1 MGGKPQMRIR
11 DTKVG
16 QKLYLNYY
24 DSDEEKVIQKEV
36 YATKINTRRLY
47 FSNSPHTDNLSY
59 QWVESSGKYPKVY
72 RANFLETYYLS
83 DIPEF
88 TGYWEKHIKQR
99 AYYNKA
105 LRKKLNTMI
114 MEGNTKK
121 LRLVADKLDTIDRD
135 TPKDH
140 WEEGK

>member
-1 MGGKPQMRIR
+1 MRVK

-24 DSDEEKVIQKEV
+24 DSDKDKVIQKEV
-36 YATKINTRRLY
+36 YATKVNTQRLY
-47 FSNSPHTDNLSY
+47 FSTNPHTDNLSY
-59 QWVESSGKYPKVY
+59 QWVKSSGKYPKIY
-72 RANFLETYYLS
+72 RANFLEMYYLS

-88 TGYWEKHIKQR
+88 TGYWEKHIEQR
-99 AYYNKA
+99 AYYHKT
-105 LRKKLNTMI
+105 LTEKLNAML

-121 LRLVADKLDTIDRD
+121 LRLVADKLDYIDRY
-135 TPKDH
+135 TTKDY

>member
-1 MGGKPQMRIR
+1 MRVK

-24 DSDEEKVIQKEV
+24 DSDKDKVIRKEV
-36 YATKINTRRLY
+36 YATKINTQRLY

-59 QWVESSGKYPKVY
+59 QWVKSSGKYPKVY
-72 RANFLETYYLS
+72 RANFLEMYYLS

-88 TGYWEKHIKQR
+88 TRCWEKHIKQR
-99 AYYNKA
+99 AYYNKT
-105 LRKKLNTMI
+105 LREKLNAMI

-121 LRLVADKLDTIDRD
+121 LRLVADKLDYIDRY
-135 TPKDH
+135 TTKDY

>member
-1 MGGKPQMRIR
+1 MRVK

-24 DSDEEKVIQKEV
+24 DSDKDKVIQEEV
-36 YATKINTRRLY
+36 YATKINTQRLY
-47 FSNSPHTDNLSY
+47 FSTKPHADDISY
-59 QWVESSGKYPKVY
+59 KWVKSSGKYPKVY
-72 RANFLETYYLS
+72 RPNFLEMYYLS

-88 TGYWEKHIKQR
+88 TEYWEKHIKQR
-99 AYYNKA
+99 AYYHKT
-105 LRKKLNTMI
+105 LTEKLNAML

-135 TPKDH
+135 TGKDY

>member
-1 MGGKPQMRIR
+1 MRVK

-24 DSDEEKVIQKEV
+24 DSDKDKVIQKEV
-36 YATKINTRRLY
+36 YATKVNTQRLY
-47 FSNSPHTDNLSY
+47 FSTNPHTDNLSY
-59 QWVESSGKYPKVY
+59 QWVKSSGKYPKIY
-72 RANFLETYYLS
+72 RANFLEMYYLS

-88 TGYWEKHIKQR
+88 TRYWERHIKQR

-105 LRKKLNTMI
+105 LTEKLNAMI

-121 LRLVADKLDTIDRD
+121 LRLVADKLEYIDRY
-135 TPKDH
+135 TTKDR

>member
-1 MGGKPQMRIR
+1 MRIK

-24 DSDEEKVIQKEV
+24 DSDKEKVIQKEV
-36 YATKINTRRLY
+36 YATKINTQRLY
-47 FSNSPHTDNLSY
+47 FSTKPHTDKKDY
-59 QWVESSGKYPKVY
+59 QWVKSSGKYPKVY
-72 RANFLETYYLS
+72 RENFLEMYYLS

-99 AYYNKA
+99 AYYNKT
-105 LRKKLNTMI
+105 LREKLNAMI
-114 MEGNTKK
+114 LEGNTNK

-135 TPKDH
+135 TLKDH